1 MLRLWTEKGGSKT
14 FMCMTGGMLE
24 FDANWLGGGVG
35 YQNFRVM
42 K

>member
-1 MLRLWTEKGGSKT
+1 MPRLWTEQGGSKT

-24 FDANWLGGGVG
+24 FDANWVGGGVG
-35 YQNFRVM
+35 CQNFGVM